1 VSNQVQGRP
10 AGMASTKA
18 ERRAAAKAAA
28 ARAAAAKRRRNA
40 LVGALAG
47 LAVIAVLIG
56 AAVAFGG
63 SDDNRAA
70 DPASSAAP
78 TAASPAS
85 GSLPAGMDP
94 ALATKP
100 QVTAGSGQLT
110 ELSVQPLIEGTGAPA
125 QAGQRVTVNYV
136 GVTYATGEEF
146 DASWNR
152 GQPFSFQLGNGDVIK
167 GWDRGLVG
175 VKVGSRVQLDL
186 PADLAYGENPSNG
199 APGGALRFVV
209 DVLAAE

>member
-1 VSNQVQGRP
+1 VSNQVHGRP
-10 AGMASTKA
+10 TGTASTKA
-18 ERRAAAKAAA
+18 ERRAAAKAATV
-28 ARAAAAKRRRNA
+28 RAAAAQRRRSA
-40 LVGALAG
+40 LLGALAG

-63 SDDNRAA
+63 SGEER
-70 DPASSAAP
+70 
-78 TAASPAS
+78 AASPAASGAPSAAGLAS
-85 GSLPAGMDP
+85 GSLPAGADP

-110 ELSVQPLIEGTGAPA
+110 KLTVQPLIEGTGAPA
-125 QAGQRVTVNYV
+125 RAGQRITVNYV

-152 GQPFSFQLGNGDVIK
+152 GEPFSFQLGNGDVIK
-167 GWDRGLVG
+167 GWDQGLVG

-186 PADLAYGENPSNG
+186 PPHFAYGENPGNG